1 MGYFPTYDNNQNP
14 FNIDEAFDLLE
25 IVFLIITWLI
35 QSRIAI
41 NVIFKFFSLVR
52 KTNNNFRLIL
62 LTNFVYFWAL
72 PKLFEINVVRD
83 DFSPI
88 IFYPISKFILNKN
101 EYNPIAK
108 LLTPILDEI
117 LLGVPLSFLAHK
129 LFIKKN
135 KLTV

>member
-1 MGYFPTYDNNQNP
+1 MLYFN
-14 FNIDEAFDLLE
+14 F
-25 IVFLIITWLI
+25 FL
-35 QSRIAI
+35 
-41 NVIFKFFSLVR
+41 LVR

-72 PKLFEINVVRD
+72 PILFKVNVVRD
-83 DFSPI
+83 EFSPI
-88 IFYPISKFILNKN
+88 IFYPISRSILNEN
-101 EYNPIAK
+101 RYSLIAR

-129 LFIKKN
+129 LLIKKN